1 MQAYA
6 HIVDDSL
13 TMDSLPAL
21 GDRLNLPEGW
31 HYRARIPDQDLTL
44 RTVAGEAHVLQDE
57 LQDTYMQLM
66 TE

>member
-1 MQAYA
+1 MIGCISRKAG
-6 HIVDDSL
+6 V
-13 TMDSLPAL
+13 T
-21 GDRLNLPEGW
+21 
-31 HYRARIPDQDLTL
+31 ARTPDKDLRP

>member
-1 MQAYA
+1 MIGCISRKAG
-6 HIVDDSL
+6 V
-13 TMDSLPAL
+13 T
-21 GDRLNLPEGW
+21 
-31 HYRARIPDQDLTL
+31 ARGPPDKDLRL